1 MGTNYYLRR
10 KPLLEQREELKRLI
24 DESASCVNFS
34 RIKEMVDVMYGD
46 LTEYNRDGAVIH
58 LGKNSGGWKFLWNPN
73 IVMRNMGTYDAE
85 KKEYI
90 DNWQALKLYDLTKE
104 SIRKFVMDDN
114 YVLFD
119 EYGKWE
125 DKEEFLEF
133 AFNKDG
139 LDSLEYQKEYPSEKA
154 WSEVERQKMWI
165 DLGYTFDNIYQ
176 SDFYSDGL
184 RFSTSV
190 EFS

>member
-1 MGTNYYLRR
+1 MGINYYLRR

-24 DESASCVNFS
+24 DESASCENFS
-34 RIKEMVDVMYGD
+34 RIKEMVYEMYGD

-58 LGKNSGGWKFLWNPN
+58 LGKNSCGWKFLWNPN

-104 SIRKFVMDDN
+104 SIRAFVMDDN

-119 EYGKWE
+119 EYGEWK

-139 LDSLEYQKEYPSEKA
+139 IDSLEYQKEYPSEKI
-154 WSEVERQKMWI
+154 WSEVERQRMWAK
-165 DLGYTFDNIYQ
+165 LGYTFKSPYQ

-190 EFS
+190 EFC